1 MADAITPAVEEM
13 EKSLK
18 NIDKVLTSSAK
29 ESFMLKKELLG
40 INKVISTKNWEILSR
55 FLSGT
60 GAWRVLNKFKA
71 SILAM
76 VQLASIQERASLAEA
91 ENMKRMADIAKDR
104 NELLQIEKALR
115 TAQNK
120 EDETSLQKLRDM
132 SDLFTG
138 LELMHGT
145 DAALDKLAKKT
156 KNQIKIMSNIV
167 GSITGA
173 KGSSGAYNTELKTH
187 AGILESS
194 ILQNA
199 LLASGFAVNAY
210 NLIRLNKDN
219 QMTNKLLAEQ
229 TDAYDKMLFEG
240 TKLWDDATPYAPIAG
255 GGSER
260 LPVTGM
266 GEFKDSET
274 GKEEFLTKYFKE
286 NARHFEYGL
295 KPTVESIE
303 ETYSAL
309 IEATKVW
316 SFDIRK
322 VVSET
327 TGKFTGFVNESLNMN
342 YESYMED
349 KKAFDA
355 HLLNKRN
362 AEILG
367 RVTTLA
373 EEQELWEARVAEG
386 KDFLTVF
393 EDQHNA
399 QEAFTKQRAHLD
411 EVIFTES
418 TQRQLEA
425 RDALNNIWGGLGNK
439 LVGELPEGFEEQKQ
453 EGKKDSKWKSMTKK
467 YTDRRDKVTAAVGSR
482 ILSLRK
488 AFFKYGSVRAM
499 ASVFFKKVSLK
510 LLKLVSFIVGWVKKT
525 LIFGTLILGVLFALY
540 TAFKN
545 SNFKER
551 MEEAWEK
558 TIGFFTYYVVP
569 WLEVIGSGIGRIFE
583 GFKEGNFFMVLEGLF
598 MIVGG
603 IVMAALALLT
613 TAIKLGLELVWGS
626 ILGLWDWFT
635 NAAVDVN
642 KKLAYLGY
650 IAAGF
655 AFLIAFFTGGW
666 VFALVGAV
674 ITGISYLIE
683 KFTPFADGGTTT
695 SGLSLVGE
703 KGPELVKLPAGST
716 VYSNADSKKMLSAGG
731 SNTTNITVQVQGRIG
746 ASDAEVRDM
755 ADKVAREVNLRMNR
769 TSAAVTKFG

>member
-76 VQLASIQERASLAEA
+76 VQLASIQERAALAEA
-91 ENMKRMADIAKDR
+91 DNMKRMADIAKDR

-303 ETYSAL
+303 ETY
-309 IEATKVW
+309 
-316 SFDIRK
+316 
-322 VVSET
+322 
-327 TGKFTGFVNESLNMN
+327 
-342 YESYMED
+342 
-349 KKAFDA
+349 
-355 HLLNKRN
+355 
-362 AEILG
+362 
-367 RVTTLA
+367 
-373 EEQELWEARVAEG
+373 
-386 KDFLTVF
+386 
-393 EDQHNA
+393 
-399 QEAFTKQRAHLD
+399 
-411 EVIFTES
+411 
-418 TQRQLEA
+418 
-425 RDALNNIWGGLGNK
+425 
-439 LVGELPEGFEEQKQ
+439 
-453 EGKKDSKWKSMTKK
+453 
-467 YTDRRDKVTAAVGSR
+467 
-482 ILSLRK
+482 
-488 AFFKYGSVRAM
+488 
-499 ASVFFKKVSLK
+499 
-510 LLKLVSFIVGWVKKT
+510 
-525 LIFGTLILGVLFALY
+525 
-540 TAFKN
+540 
-545 SNFKER
+545 
-551 MEEAWEK
+551 
-558 TIGFFTYYVVP
+558 
-569 WLEVIGSGIGRIFE
+569 
-583 GFKEGNFFMVLEGLF
+583 
-598 MIVGG
+598 
-603 IVMAALALLT
+603 
-613 TAIKLGLELVWGS
+613 
-626 ILGLWDWFT
+626 
-635 NAAVDVN
+635 
-642 KKLAYLGY
+642 
-650 IAAGF
+650 
-655 AFLIAFFTGGW
+655 
-666 VFALVGAV
+666 
-674 ITGISYLIE
+674 
-683 KFTPFADGGTTT
+683 
-695 SGLSLVGE
+695 
-703 KGPELVKLPAGST
+703 
-716 VYSNADSKKMLSAGG
+716 
-731 SNTTNITVQVQGRIG
+731 
-746 ASDAEVRDM
+746 
-755 ADKVAREVNLRMNR
+755 
-769 TSAAVTKFG
+769 